1 MFYRK
6 ELYTMYTGPTN
17 KTRFLLLIL
26 LTMIMISS
34 LACLQGAVVAD
45 KNVMGTPRAVGTL
58 FNTPISTS
66 SATQAPTAGA
76 VSDQCAEVI
85 AARSLNLRSR
95 ASEHAPVLTWLKRGE
110 VVELIGAGNSDWWLI
125 RSGEVVGFARSIYLH
140 RKACE

>member
-1 MFYRK
+1 MKRIAIV
-6 ELYTMYTGPTN
+6 
-17 KTRFLLLIL
+17 IL
-26 LTMIMISS
+26 CLASMS
-34 LACLQGAVVAD
+34 LACLQGVAIADELVPTVGATNDQGKAVTDLPAL
-45 KNVMGTPRAVGTL
+45 P
-58 FNTPISTS
+58 
-66 SATQAPTAGA
+66 TQAPTAGA